1 MHTRRGTEK
10 QSHWR
15 VRLMEKK
22 RRVLAPGL
30 QGSDLGFVSMIAN
43 TMSLAAHG
51 FHASSFYGK
60 AFKKIDSRR
69 QCGMEHVAWKKP
81 SVFGWGGV
89 AVRPYRSKQT
99 PPWQSF
105 VPNFDDNT

>member
-22 RRVLAPGL
+22 RRVRAPDL

-60 AFKKIDSRR
+60 AFKKTDSRR
-69 QCGMEHVAWKKP
+69 QGGMEHVAWKNGRCLAGEELR
-81 SVFGWGGV
+81 FGPTV
-89 AVRPYRSKQT
+89 QSKLL
-99 PPWQSF
+99 S
-105 VPNFDDNT
+105 